1 MLLTGYDVAVLVTG
15 YDAAVLL
22 TGYDVAVLLTGYDV
36 AVLVTG
42 YDVTVLLTGYDVA
55 EAVLALVGGFARLE
69 TVVGQLGVLQRLQH
83 TRTGR
88 MTSEDAASDGGADTG
103 NMAIKRLRNSISS
116 DHGRC
121 AFRCTKSHWIDHSG
135 LCSHKALTADNGMQS

>member
-69 TVVGQLGVLQRLQH
+69 TVVGQLGVLQRLKH
-83 TRTGR
+83 TRTER
-88 MTSEDAASDGGADTG
+88 HSLNSQQLTSMTISVIYCRGGSFYV
-103 NMAIKRLRNSISS
+103 IQV
-116 DHGRC
+116 
-121 AFRCTKSHWIDHSG
+121 HS
-135 LCSHKALTADNGMQS
+135 